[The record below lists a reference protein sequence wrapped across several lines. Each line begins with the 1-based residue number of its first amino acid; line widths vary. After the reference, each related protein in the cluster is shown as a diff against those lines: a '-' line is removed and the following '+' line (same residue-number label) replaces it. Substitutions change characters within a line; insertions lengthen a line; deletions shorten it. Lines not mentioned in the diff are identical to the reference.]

1 MSHSRVQWT
10 QPQTGAIRLGCTLM
24 RQSESTKREQ
34 DQRRKNHD
42 NIVNDKVQRTE

>member
-1 MSHSRVQWT
+1 MSHSRVHWT
-10 QPQTGAIRLGCTLM
+10 HPQTGAIRLGCTLM

-34 DQRRKNHD
+34 DQSRKNHD